1 MWLERSLEVSKQRSV
16 TLAQI
21 ERSLRAAA
29 RLGMAVKSITHHPDG
44 RVVIAIL
51 ESPDEHV
58 EVNDWD

>member
-1 MWLERSLEVSKQRSV
+1 MQLERSLEVSKQRSV

-29 RLGMAVKSITHHPDG
+29 KLGMSVKSITHYPDG

-51 ESPDEHV
+51 EEQDETV
-58 EVNDWD
+58 KVNDWD

>member
-1 MWLERSLEVSKQRSV
+1 MQLEPSLEVSKRRSV

-29 RLGMAVKSITHHPDG
+29 RLGLAVKGITHYPDG
-44 RVVIAIL
+44 RVVIAMM
-51 ESPDEHV
+51 EAPDEQA